1 MRLCIVKHHARRREH
16 CVARWNADQSLSLPD
31 LPPALLCSLTES
43 RGPTLVPSY
52 CLSPKT
58 GDKDILGV
66 TLIWWKKFL
75 ALTAI
80 SLDGQPPPRSTTH
93 VWLRLSTAK
102 GLSLLAE
109 CFDSEAKQNRSIR
122 SGCESQRA
130 AVGD

>member
-1 MRLCIVKHHARRREH
+1 M
-16 CVARWNADQSLSLPD
+16 SLPD

-43 RGPTLVPSY
+43 CGPTLVPSY

-66 TLIWWKKFL
+66 TLILWKRFL
-75 ALTAI
+75 IFAALSAI

-109 CFDSEAKQNRSIR
+109 CFDSEAKQNPSIR
-122 SGCESQRA
+122 SGCESPRA